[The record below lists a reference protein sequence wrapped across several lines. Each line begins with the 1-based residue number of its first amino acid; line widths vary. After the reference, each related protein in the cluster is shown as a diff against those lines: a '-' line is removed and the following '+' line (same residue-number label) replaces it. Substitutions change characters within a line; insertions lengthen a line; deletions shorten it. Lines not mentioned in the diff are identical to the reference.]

1 MANKKKSHFQES
13 SVKFKSQGK
22 WLQNCLEVV
31 RLFSNLGYHMGM
43 KITHLGNVRRSHI
56 IKLVLT
62 LTTILIAF
70 FVLFFSPLPKW
81 LQPEVLK
88 PHLHEYLR
96 NGAWAM
102 ELHVS

>member
-13 SVKFKSQGK
+13 SVKFKSQGNGFRTV
-22 WLQNCLEVV
+22 WRSDFLAIWVN
-31 RLFSNLGYHMGM
+31 YMGM